1 MNVQYDAYVMYS
13 ANSMLL
19 CSCLGSS
26 MSRCIHGSGCVGC
39 DIRADAG
46 VCVSGEVVGFGGNG
60 EEEAS
65 VEEEEEDEEDEFS
78 IRSGGDDKEGHLFE
92 KEETRS
98 LFTNYSISSSVLPRN
113 EGLTKIGRFL
123 FALLIGY
130 FKFDYCS
137 QMNSLKLCLK
147 KNMVMIW
154 IWEP

>member
-26 MSRCIHGSGCVGC
+26 MSRCIHGSGCVTC

-65 VEEEEEDEEDEFS
+65 VEEEEEDEEDE
-78 IRSGGDDKEGHLFE
+78 GKDEDKEGARFFASCCTVE
-92 KEETRS
+92 DEG
-98 LFTNYSISSSVLPRN
+98 SSGGEYGVQAS
-113 EGLTKIGRFL
+113 GCTTI
-123 FALLIGY
+123 
-130 FKFDYCS
+130 
-137 QMNSLKLCLK
+137 
-147 KNMVMIW
+147 
-154 IWEP
+154 

>member
-26 MSRCIHGSGCVGC
+26 MSRCIHGSGCVSC

-65 VEEEEEDEEDEFS
+65 VEEEEEDEEDEGKDKDKGGARFFAS
-78 IRSGGDDKEGHLFE
+78 CCTVEDEGSSGGEYGVQASGC
-92 KEETRS
+92 T
-98 LFTNYSISSSVLPRN
+98 TI
-113 EGLTKIGRFL
+113 
-123 FALLIGY
+123 
-130 FKFDYCS
+130 
-137 QMNSLKLCLK
+137 
-147 KNMVMIW
+147 
-154 IWEP
+154 